1 MAVKNP
7 ECPVCGDTFK
17 DGRGLSGHLQ
27 FKHGLS
33 GDEHKEKLDEGMERG
48 EKATEPSPTSENR
61 SIRDRELELKGLL
74 LETREAKRGT
84 EEKIA
89 EVEKE
94 DSSVSIGRISLFT
107 DTDTKERLR
116 KLEDRLQELQ
126 ERESDILDELDRIS
140 G

>member
-48 EKATEPSPTSENR
+48 EKATEVSPTSENR

-94 DSSVSIGRISLFT
+94 DSSVSIGPLSMWT

-116 KLEDRLQELQ
+116 RLEDRLQELQ
-126 ERESDILDELDRIS
+126 ERESDILDELDRLS
-140 G
+140 S

>member
-48 EKATEPSPTSENR
+48 EKATEASPTSENR
-61 SIRDRELELKGLL
+61 SVRDRELELKGLL

-84 EEKIA
+84 EEKIEEA
-89 EVEKE
+89 KRE

-140 G
+140 S